1 MKHLLRGAALF
12 VLTVMGI
19 GAAEAREQAE
29 RLLYDVMF
37 GGLHIADIVVTLDQD
52 TDQYSARM
60 EVRTRGVI
68 DWFDDFRAD
77 MTSDGAF
84 TSPNG
89 RVHAQ
94 PSLYKRTWSSP
105 EVASELTM
113 AFDPMDLIP
122 RGQERLYNP
131 DNGKALKPED
141 MPWNNRSRKIPVVPD
156 NVLAGAIDPMA
167 AFVGARRLI
176 LDAGQREV
184 RLPIYDGRR
193 RYDIISIVSDPRAV
207 TVRNVSRTL
216 TPVKT
221 RLVPVYGFEADG
233 EDRMR
238 ESEGQMFFSTDD
250 RFLPVQIVLGNSM
263 FSSAMNLVADCKV
276 DPKPCDTFN
285 NNPNASGN

>member
-12 VLTVMGI
+12 VLAFTGI
-19 GAAEAREQAE
+19 GAANAREQAE

-37 GGLHIADIVVTLDQD
+37 GGLHIADVVVTLNQKA
-52 TDQYSARM
+52 DQYSARM

-77 MTSDGAF
+77 MSSEGGF
-84 TSPNG
+84 TTANG

-94 PSLYKRTWSSP
+94 PSIYQRTWSSP
-105 EVASELTM
+105 EVASEMTM

-131 DNGKALKPED
+131 ANGAALKPED

-156 NVLAGAIDPMA
+156 NMLAGAIDPMA
-167 AFVGARRLI
+167 AFIGARRLI
-176 LDAGQREV
+176 SETGQREV

-193 RYDIISIVSDPRAV
+193 RYDIISTVSDPRPV
-207 TVRNVSRTL
+207 TVRDVSRTL

-238 ESEGQMFFSTDD
+238 ESEGQLFFSADD

-285 NNPNASGN
+285 NNPNLGGN